1 MSKRSC
7 QNKMTLEVPKIF
19 NKLGETELMKV
30 LPTGR
35 PSLTQEHVSFIS
47 LEKVCSE
54 KPNRARRRGDA
65 SPPAR
70 RRHAAGWSPC
80 RRRELASLTLLS
92 LSHRLAMMRSFLVA
106 CAVMGVASE
115 AVELTPDNFDA
126 EVTQSG
132 KVCVCV

>member
-1 MSKRSC
+1 MLENSSVSKRSC
-7 QNKMTLEVPKIF
+7 QNKMTLEVPKILF

-65 SPPAR
+65 TQLVGPL
-70 RRHAAGWSPC
+70 AAD
-80 RRRELASLTLLS
+80 ASWLL
-92 LSHRLAMMRSFLVA
+92 
-106 CAVMGVASE
+106 
-115 AVELTPDNFDA
+115 
-126 EVTQSG
+126 
-132 KVCVCV
+132 